1 MKIKFN
7 PLKIFSTFCFVAIF
21 SFLSV
26 AENATNTESRTIKK
40 GKFTLNFTCKSAD
53 FSEAINQKL
62 IDTFFEVYPTLV
74 KTYNKKSPRVVTFEI
89 DPEYNGVAATS
100 NDKVVFSV
108 KYMSTHPN
116 DIDVVTHEVMHIV
129 QAYGQRSGMPGW
141 VTEGIADY
149 VRYAYGVNNSGAGWR
164 LPEFSEKH
172 NYQNSYRITA
182 RFFAWLEL
190 KNKGIVKKL
199 DQAGRDKTYEKG
211 AIWQKLTGK
220 TIDELWTD
228 YCKNP
233 AIS

>member
-1 MKIKFN
+1 MKNKSIR
-7 PLKIFSTFCFVAIF
+7 LKIFSAFLLLALFP
-21 SFLSV
+21 FLSV
-26 AENATNTESRTIKK
+26 GENSTTTELRTIRK

-100 NDKVVFSV
+100 NDKVVFSA
-108 KYMSTHPN
+108 KYMSAHPN

-149 VRYAYGVNNSGAGWR
+149 VRYAYGVNNAGAGWR
-164 LPEFSEKH
+164 LPEFSEKQH
-172 NYQNSYRITA
+172 YQNSYRVTA

-190 KNKGIVKKL
+190 KHKGIVKKL

-211 AIWQKLTGK
+211 AVWQKLTGK
-220 TIDELWTD
+220 TIDELWSE
-228 YCKNP
+228 YSKNP
-233 AIS
+233 TLS